1 MNLSKF
7 FKTCFKCKVN
17 VKTVLFKKLFY
28 FNKKKVLIGYPQ
40 FVFNIYFN
48 QNAGNSKKYQVF
60 RIRL

>member
-1 MNLSKF
+1 ML
-7 FKTCFKCKVN
+7 
-17 VKTVLFKKLFY
+17 KLFCLKSY
-28 FNKKKVLIGYPQ
+28 FILTKKKVLIGYPQ